1 MPYTRIVFFLFACWL
16 FWGTP
21 LAAHAKVSPAKY
33 GLIGTFTPS
42 KEQMAASMDSVLN
55 VHPQLAHTK
64 VIIAVERVR
73 QGKNLTFDFYFLLA
87 ITMLMG
93 VIRLIDPRYFQNLW
107 KAFRNPTLSS
117 RQLKD
122 QLESA
127 SVPSML
133 MNVLFT
139 IIGGAYVYY
148 LVRLFTPKTAGH
160 VSPILLLCMI
170 IGGMM
175 LIYLAK
181 YFVIRFSGWAF
192 RVDSITEH
200 YVFNVFLINKILAII
215 LLPVSILLAFADPGI
230 SGPVVIISFIL
241 IGFLFVNRYTRSWQV
256 FGSFFQ
262 YSKFHFFTYLCA
274 SEILPMAILMKLLV
288 QGLLY

>member
-1 MPYTRIVFFLFACWL
+1 MPYYRIVFFLFFCWL
-16 FWGTP
+16 F
-21 LAAHAKVSPAKY
+21 VSAPFATQARINPSKY
-33 GLIGTFTPS
+33 GFSGTFAPT
-42 KEQMAASMDSVLN
+42 KQQVAASMDSVMR
-55 VHPQLAHTK
+55 VHPQLSNTR
-64 VIIAVERVR
+64 VIMAVERVR

-93 VIRLIDPRYFQNLW
+93 VIRLMDPRYFQNLW
-107 KAFRNPTLSS
+107 KAFRNPTLSA

-122 QLESA
+122 QLEGA
-127 SVPSML
+127 SVPSLL
-133 MNVLFT
+133 MNILFT

-148 LVRLFTPKTAGH
+148 LVRLFTPQSAGNI
-160 VSPILLLCMI
+160 SPILLLGMI

-175 LIYLAK
+175 LIYMAK

-192 RVDSITEH
+192 RVDNITEH
-200 YVFNVFLINKILAII
+200 YVFNVFLINKILAIV
-215 LLPVSILLAFADPGI
+215 LLPVSILLAFAEPSI
-230 SGPVVIISFIL
+230 SGPVVIISFIVMG
-241 IGFLFVNRYTRSWQV
+241 ILFVNRYTRSWQV